1 MLPAL
6 FEHFAVPKMDRATF
20 LLARITGWEKLSLL
34 RGTANLYFEGGYVG
48 KSIIDPRV
56 TSDTLDLSL
65 GRDNGIQVTREM
77 VKDFTSSK
85 LIGTNYKKSFGY
97 DIKLRNIKSE
107 PVTIIVEDQIPL
119 STIKEIEVEVEEISS
134 GNYNAETGKVFWK
147 LTLQPSET
155 QKVRLIFTVKQPKE
169 KVISNL

>member
-1 MLPAL
+1 M
-6 FEHFAVPKMDRATF
+6 
-20 LLARITGWEKLSLL
+20 
-34 RGTANLYFEGGYVG
+34 
-48 KSIIDPRV
+48 
-56 TSDTLDLSL
+56 

-97 DIKLRNIKSE
+97 DIKLRNIKNE
-107 PVTIIVEDQIPL
+107 PVTIIVEDQVPL
-119 STIKEIEVEVEEISS
+119 STIKEIEVSVEEFSG

-155 QKVRLIFTVKQPKE
+155 QKVRLVYTVKQPKE